1 MPELPDIEVYL
12 AALRPRI
19 LGQPLEAVRLAS
31 PFLLR
36 TVEPPL
42 ASLTGRRVADLRRL
56 GKRIVIGFEGD
67 LFLVLHLMI
76 GGRLQWKPHGA
87 KIPARNPGKSGLAA
101 FDFPTGT
108 LLVTEAGTKKRAS
121 LHVLAGE
128 AALAAHDPGGLE
140 VLTAD
145 LEAFRAALTAESHT
159 LKRALTDPHLFSGIG
174 NSYSDEILHRAK
186 MSPFLLT
193 RSLSDEESETL
204 FQASRDVLTEW
215 IERLQA
221 ETGDRFPEKV
231 TALHPAMSVHGHFGK
246 PCPVCGTPVQRLVY
260 AENEANYCP
269 GCQTGGRLLADRALS
284 RLLKEDWPRTLEEL
298 EARKRAPS

>member
-12 AALRPRI
+12 AALSPRI

-42 ASLTGRRVADLRRL
+42 ASLTGRRVVDLRRL
-56 GKRIVIGFEGD
+56 GKRIVIGFEGE
-67 LFLVLHLMI
+67 LFAVLHLMI
-76 GGRLQWKPHGA
+76 GGRLQWRPQGA

-108 LLVTEAGTKKRAS
+108 LLVTEAGSKKRAS

-159 LKRALTDPHLFSGIG
+159 LKRALTDPHLLSGIG

-186 MSPFLLT
+186 LSPYRLT

-204 FQASRDVLTEW
+204 FRACRDVLTEW

-231 TALHPAMSVHGHFGK
+231 TALHPAMAVHGRFGK
-246 PCPVCGTPVQRLVY
+246 PCPVCEAPVQRIVY
-260 AENEANYCP
+260 AENECNYCAR
-269 GCQTGGRLLADRALS
+269 CQTGGKLLADRSLS
-284 RLLKEDWPRTLEEL
+284 RLLKDDWPKSIDDL
-298 EARKRAPS
+298 